1 MLTIRKCQSGDVQA
15 VRELVI
21 SVLNQEF
28 PKEAQAYPT
37 KDLNDILASYGKLG
51 EAFFVAAMDG
61 RVVGTVGVKR
71 EDERVALLRRLFV
84 APDCRRKKVGVQL
97 LDRAIEFCR
106 EVGYDEIVIKTTST
120 MDRAVHLCER
130 KGFVPRARLNLG
142 SQELLKLALFL
153 KEKPLL
159 SKSSSAA

>member
-1 MLTIRKCQSGDVQA
+1 MLTIRKCQPDDVKA
-15 VRELVI
+15 VRELVT
-21 SVLNQEF
+21 SVLDQEF

-37 KDLNDILASYGKLG
+37 KDLNDILGSYGKLG
-51 EAFFVAAMDG
+51 EAFFVAAMNG

-97 LDRAIEFCR
+97 LDRAIEFCK
-106 EVGYDEIVIKTTST
+106 EVGYDEIIIKTSSS
-120 MDRAVHLCER
+120 MAPAVHLCQR

-153 KEKPLL
+153 KGKTVAL
-159 SKSSSAA
+159 KR